1 MGFFGDLINNPAAA
15 VKTIGERR
23 SILKALVLFVAIG
36 MLQIITFFLS
46 HFAVAYFELIVF
58 LLILGVLG
66 IIFEFFFVI
75 IFILEFYVFLKLT
88 GYKPAGDTTKDVV
101 WCVLIPSVI
110 YYVGL
115 FLLTIILMAAGV
127 VEITGYIYDILK
139 YLLYIW
145 ILGLAVWAV
154 TQHQSEHKFRNILGL
169 LSIFTFNYLVW
180 SFLNYDFVQGLFKLI
195 AT

>member
-15 VKTIGERR
+15 IKTMGERR
-23 SILKALVLFVAIG
+23 SILKGLVLFVAIG

-46 HFAVAYFELIVF
+46 HFAGAYLDLIVF
-58 LLILGVLG
+58 MLILGVLG

-88 GYKPAGDTTKDVV
+88 GYKPAGDTTKDVA

-110 YYVGL
+110 YYLGL

-127 VEITGYIYDILK
+127 VEVTGYLYDILK

-145 ILGLAVWAV
+145 ILGLAVCAV

-180 SFLNYDFVQGLFKLI
+180 SYLNFDFIQGLFKLI